1 MAKLYVQSLRGEY
14 DSFTEGSSMRGS
26 PQRIKK
32 KTNGHCDKYPLF
44 NTQEKYVRI
53 AAVHL
58 YMYLKPI
65 IHYRTSKTTGKLRM

>member
-1 MAKLYVQSLRGEY
+1 MSSLFGA
-14 DSFTEGSSMRGS
+14 EGSGMRGS
-26 PQRIKK
+26 PQRIIKKK
-32 KTNGHCDKYPLF
+32 KTNGHCHKYPLC

-65 IHYRTSKTTGKLRM
+65 IYYRTSKTTGKLRM